1 MKRSLLCAL
10 INAVLLSSAAA
21 ASLVDGDIDAGKA
34 KSITCAACHGGDGNS
49 INPEWP
55 SLAGQHAKYI
65 VTQLYAFREG
75 KRENVLM
82 TSQAMIL
89 DEDGIRDLATYYE
102 SLAPKQL
109 PAADADKI
117 ERGRKLYIA
126 GNAEQQAA
134 ACIACHGPG
143 GKGNPA
149 AAYPSIAGQHATYTA
164 KSLRD
169 YASGERQSADGS
181 QIMNNVAS
189 ALSEDDIT
197 ALAAY
202 IQGLY

>member
-1 MKRSLLCAL
+1 MKRSLLTAL
-10 INAVLLSSAAA
+10 FGLFLAAPA
-21 ASLVDGDIDAGKA
+21 FASSLVDGDGDAGKG
-34 KSITCAACHGGDGNS
+34 KSITCAACHGAAGNS

-55 SLAGQHAKYI
+55 SLAGQNAKYI
-65 VTQLYAFREG
+65 VAQLYAFREG
-75 KRENVLM
+75 HRNNVLM

-89 DEDGIRDLATYYE
+89 DEDGINDLAVYYE
-102 SLAPKQL
+102 GLAPEQL
-109 PAADADKI
+109 SVADPALV

-126 GNAEQQAA
+126 GDGEQQVS

-149 AAYPSIAGQHATYTA
+149 SAYPKIGGQHATYTA

-169 YASGERQSADGS
+169 YASGERRSADGN
-181 QIMNNVAS
+181 QIMNNIAS
-189 ALSEDDIT
+189 GLSEDDIV
-197 ALAAY
+197 ALASY